1 MSVIA
6 MSGFLQSWKNRQE
19 DEKEWEQFS
28 DYNKDNYFMYM
39 LPNGKAISLKLPYGY
54 NVPFVIGGLT
64 EQLIFGDL
72 QLGEAMSR
80 LMKSGVDAFSPV
92 GGGSMFQVI
101 SPSISDP
108 VVQILENKNFFGGPI
123 AKESKYEEVKR
134 SKRHFKSVRST
145 TKDVTDWLSKFSGGS
160 EKRAGKIEIN
170 PEYVDHL
177 IDEATGGVGKF
188 FANTL
193 TTGKSFIS
201 ESQFPPYRNIPVVRQ
216 FIKEKSDY
224 QARGVVYE
232 MLAKSS
238 YKKFNK
244 EMQDR
249 FYRQLE
255 YAKKSGQLTATQ
267 RRSMKTKFRRNQRK
281 L

>member
-1 MSVIA
+1 M
-6 MSGFLQSWKNRQE
+6 
-19 DEKEWEQFS
+19 
-28 DYNKDNYFMYM
+28 
-39 LPNGKAISLKLPYGY
+39 
-54 NVPFVIGGLT
+54 
-64 EQLIFGDL
+64 
-72 QLGEAMSR
+72 
-80 LMKSGVDAFSPV
+80 
-92 GGGSMFQVI
+92 
-101 SPSISDP
+101 
-108 VVQILENKNFFGGPI
+108 
-123 AKESKYEEVKR
+123 
-134 SKRHFKSVRST
+134 
-145 TKDVTDWLSKFSGGS
+145 
-160 EKRAGKIEIN
+160 
-170 PEYVDHL
+170 
-177 IDEATGGVGKF
+177 GKF

-201 ESQFPPYRNIPVVRQ
+201 ESQFPPYKNIPVVRQ

-255 YAKKSGQLTATQ
+255 YAKKSGQITAKQ